1 MNEKRKFIR
10 IEHVVMLFVI
20 VALIGVIIFAA
31 GFYRGQ
37 KRLEAKKNAQITAD
51 AVLES
56 IKNVSSLSG
65 AAAGYKGIATL
76 YNEKDPEKIDCY
88 VYYEAKINAGIDFSK
103 IEVFPDAENKVI
115 TVKIPEIEIYA
126 PVVEMGSLDFIFE
139 NKKSNVAGLSKRAYD
154 ACIEDA
160 KTESRK
166 EESIKTLAYENIK
179 SMIKAITEPVLK
191 TSDGGFTPNII

>member
-1 MNEKRKFIR
+1 MEKKKKFVR
-10 IEHVVMLFVI
+10 VEHVVILFVI
-20 VALIGVIIFAA
+20 LALIGVIIFAA

-88 VYYEAKINAGIDFSK
+88 VYYEAKINAGIDFGK

-115 TVKIPEIEIYA
+115 TVKIPEIEIYS

-139 NKKSNVAGLSKRAYD
+139 NKKANVAGLSQRAYA

-160 KTESRK
+160 KAESQK
-166 EESIKTLAYENIK
+166 EDSIKAIACENIK
-179 SMIKAITEPVLK
+179 GMIKAITEPVLK
-191 TSDGGFTPNII
+191 TSGSGFTPNII